1 MNISAANTNL
11 VSNNAP
17 CAKNVPAGNVPAEN
31 NSAALDTLELSSEEK
46 DDINTLVSLK
56 GGKLEDYTIVA
67 GTKGDDEINV
77 KNGENGGL
85 DVTVNGKTTSYTAEQ
100 SAKMIIASGE
110 GCDRIK
116 VDKEV
121 KQDMLISGGR
131 GDMDNIESGAGN
143 DIIIDNLGQNFID
156 GGKGDDIIVAKCT
169 DTPVPYNLSV
179 VHGHIIDGNVLTG
192 GAGNDIVVGSEYHDA
207 LFGMDGN
214 DIIFGRDGDDVILA
228 GAGQNFV
235 DGGKGGDYIENQ
247 GAGAIIIGGEGDD
260 FIDVWQ
266 PAKAIIDKSGEN
278 TIQAAVSVDYLIASP
293 ESKVT
298 ISETPKTL

>member
-1 MNISAANTNL
+1 MNISAANANIISSNAPAPKL
-11 VSNNAP
+11 AANNAS
-17 CAKNVPAGNVPAEN
+17 AEN
-31 NSAALDTLELSSEEK
+31 SAPAAKDTLELSSEEK
-46 DDINTLVSLK
+46 DDIQTMVRMK
-56 GGKLEDYTIVA
+56 GGKLEDYTLVT

-77 KNGENGGL
+77 TNGKNGGL

-100 SAKMIIASGE
+100 SAKMIIASGD

-116 VDKEV
+116 VDKGV

-131 GDMDNIESGAGN
+131 GEMDNIESGAGN
-143 DIIIDNLGQNFID
+143 DIIVDNLGQNFID

-179 VHGHIIDGNVLTG
+179 VHGHIIDGNVITG
-192 GAGNDIVVGSEYHDA
+192 GPGNDYIEGTDYHDA

-228 GAGQNFV
+228 GSGQNFV

-247 GAGAIIIGGEGDD
+247 GAGAIIVGGEGDD

-266 PAKAIIDKSGEN
+266 PAKAIIDNSGEN

-298 ISETPKTL
+298 ISDTPKTL